1 MKNLLLLCLAA
12 LLASCS
18 TPTHRTIENPH
29 IEMANNNILD
39 IRHIELTDTA
49 TILSF
54 EAFGGPG
61 QRIKLNEKTFL
72 EVDGQRYAIRRIEG
86 GEINKYMQLSQQGM
100 HSFKATFEPIPLNTK
115 QFDFIEETKGGCC
128 IWGVDLT
135 GKKEFDRYPEGLPKE
150 LRGKK
155 RDCPMPEPIFKTGE
169 STLNIHLLGYRPEMG
184 DEVEILILEL
194 FCTSFNAKTKYEKID
209 PQTHTLSSKIFLEG
223 TTKITIRLA
232 GIHCNVWVAPNE
244 ETDIYMD
251 MRATGSAIMNTRS
264 KEYDFRNLY
273 EFWHPQ
279 IPIAYTTGTYSEW
292 NRLYNSIKNEIVRL
306 NPLTNGYYGDYRLS
320 REQYVDYTKKMYQ
333 KLNDSIDRHAALSP
347 FEKRVSKI
355 HNYLD
360 LVYVAAGYPWIKS
373 QNEIL
378 MTGARRHPKNYKDC
392 TDEQLREM
400 VKAFD
405 FNDAKY
411 CFFTKEVE
419 DFIAVTIDLPK
430 RLQLSEDNF
439 YYGVRRTT
447 QIKILLESSQDI
459 SPEDKAWLEKA
470 NPYFKEV
477 IDAKIEELRRI
488 RETKLAVKSGIV
500 PKTDAEKL
508 FEEIIKPYKG
518 KVVVVD
524 FWNTWCL
531 PCLSAIKKI
540 EPLKNGELK
549 SDKIVWLYLAD
560 VSSPETAYNEQIQ
573 DIKGEHYRLSAEQSK
588 TIKRQFG
595 ITAIPSYVL
604 VDGDGNYNLRND
616 FHNIEIMK
624 KELKEMT
631 R

>member
-1 MKNLLLLCLAA
+1 MRNLLLFYLAM

-29 IEMANNNILD
+29 IEMANSHILD

-61 QRIKLNEKTFL
+61 QPIKLNEKTYL
-72 EVDGQRYAIRRIEG
+72 EADGQRYAIRRIEG
-86 GEINKYMQLSQQGM
+86 GEINKHMQLSQKGI
-100 HSFKATFEPIPLNTK
+100 HSFKAIFEPIPMNTK
-115 QFDFIEETKGGCC
+115 QFDFIEEAKGGYC

-135 GKKEFDRYPEGLPKE
+135 GKKKFARYPEGLPKE

-155 RDCPMPEPIFKTGE
+155 KDCPMPEPIFKTGE

-184 DEVEILILEL
+184 DEVEIIIYEL
-194 FCTSFNAKTKYEKID
+194 FHASFNTKAKYEKID
-209 PQTHTLSSKIFLEG
+209 SQIHSLTSKIFLEG
-223 TTKITIRLA
+223 TTRITIRLA
-232 GIHCNVWVAPNE
+232 GIRCNVWVAPNE

-264 KEYDFRNLY
+264 KEYDFRKQY

-292 NRLYNSIKNEIVRL
+292 NRLYNSVKNEIVRL

-333 KLNDSIDRHAALSP
+333 KLNDSIDRHTALSP
-347 FEKRVSKI
+347 FEKRVSKL

-360 LVYVAAGYPWIKS
+360 LVYVAAGYPWIKR

-378 MTGARRHPKNYKDC
+378 MTGAGRNPLNYKDC

-411 CFFTKEVE
+411 CFFTKEVY
-419 DFIAVTIDLPK
+419 DFITATVNLPK

-439 YYGVRRTT
+439 YNGVRRTT
-447 QIKILLESSQDI
+447 QIKLLLESGKDI
-459 SPEDKAWLEKA
+459 LPEDKAWLEKA

-477 IDAKIEELRRI
+477 VDAKIEELRRI
-488 RETKLAVKSGIV
+488 REAKLAVKSGIV

-540 EPLKNGELK
+540 EPLKSGELS
-549 SDKIVWLYLAD
+549 SDEIVWLYLAD
-560 VSSPETAYNEQIQ
+560 ESSPETAYNERIQ
-573 DIKGEHYRLSAEQSK
+573 NIKGVHFRLSAEQAK

-604 VDGDGNYNLRND
+604 VDRDGEYALSND
-616 FHNIEIMK
+616 LHNIEQMK
-624 KELKEMT
+624 KILKEKIK
-631 R
+631 

>member
-1 MKNLLLLCLAA
+1 MRNLLLYCIVI

-18 TPTHRTIENPH
+18 TPTHRTIGNPH
-29 IEMANNNILD
+29 IEMANSHILD

-61 QRIKLNEKTFL
+61 QPIKLNEKTFL
-72 EVDGQRYAIRRIEG
+72 EVDGQRYTIRRIEG
-86 GEINKYMQLSQQGM
+86 GEINKYMHLSNKGE
-100 HSFKATFEPIPLNTK
+100 HSFKAIFEPIPLNTK
-115 QFDFIEETKGGCC
+115 QFDFIEEAKGGFC

-155 RDCPMPEPIFKTGE
+155 KDCPMPEPIFKTGE
-169 STLNIHLLGYRPEMG
+169 STLNIHFLGYRPEMG
-184 DEVEILILEL
+184 EDVRILIYEL
-194 FCTSFNAKTKYEKID
+194 FHSSFNTKVKDEKLD
-209 PQTHTLSSKIFLEG
+209 SQTHTLTTKLFLEG
-223 TTKITIRLA
+223 TTKIA
-232 GIHCNVWVAPNE
+232 VSFADIHCYVWVAPNE
-244 ETDIYMD
+244 EIDIYMD
-251 MRATGSAIMNTRS
+251 MRATGSAIMSTRS
-264 KEYDFRNLY
+264 KEFDVNKMY

-292 NRLYNSIKNEIVRL
+292 NRLYNSVKNEIVRL

-320 REQYVDYTKKMYQ
+320 SEQYVDYTKKMYR
-333 KLNDSIDRHAALSP
+333 KLNDSIDRHPSLTP
-347 FEKRVSKI
+347 FEKRVSKL
-355 HNYLD
+355 HNHLD
-360 LVYVAAGYPWIKS
+360 LVYVAAGYRWIQSKNKMLVTKAF
-373 QNEIL
+373 Q
-378 MTGARRHPKNYKDC
+378 HPNNYKDC

-411 CFFTKEVE
+411 CFFTEEVA

-447 QIKILLESSQDI
+447 QIKHLLERSQDI

-488 RETKLAVKSGIV
+488 REAKLAVKSGKV
-500 PKTDAEKL
+500 PQAEAEKL

-531 PCLSAIKKI
+531 PCLIGIEKI
-540 EPLKNGELK
+540 EPLKSNELK
-549 SDKIVWLYLAD
+549 SDDIVWLYLAD
-560 VSSPETAYNEQIQ
+560 ESSPETAYNERIQ
-573 DIKGEHYRLSAEQSK
+573 NIKGVHFRLSAEQSK
-588 TIKRQFG
+588 VIKRQFG
-595 ITAIPSYVL
+595 ITGIPAYVL
-604 VDGDGNYNLRND
+604 VDRDGEYALREELG
-616 FHNIEIMK
+616 NIEQMK
-624 KELKEMT
+624 KILKEEL
-631 R
+631 

>member
-1 MKNLLLLCLAA
+1 MRNLLLFYLAM

-29 IEMANNNILD
+29 IEMANSHILD

-61 QRIKLNEKTFL
+61 QPIKLNEKTYL
-72 EVDGQRYAIRRIEG
+72 EADGQRYAIRRIEG
-86 GEINKYMQLSQQGM
+86 GEINKDMRLSQKGI
-100 HSFKATFEPIPLNTK
+100 HSFKAIFEPIPMNTK
-115 QFDFIEETKGGCC
+115 QFDFIEEAKGGGC

-135 GKKEFDRYPEGLPKE
+135 GKKKFARYPEGLPKE

-155 RDCPMPEPIFKTGE
+155 KDCPMPEPIFKTGE

-184 DEVEILILEL
+184 DEVEIIIYEL
-194 FCTSFNAKTKYEKID
+194 FHASFNTKAKYEKID
-209 PQTHTLSSKIFLEG
+209 SQIHSLTSKIFLEG
-223 TTKITIRLA
+223 TTKIAIRLA
-232 GIHCNVWVAPNE
+232 DIRCNVWVAPKE
-244 ETDIYMD
+244 EIDIYMD

-264 KEYDFRNLY
+264 KEYDYRKQY

-378 MTGARRHPKNYKDC
+378 MTGARRNPLKYKDC

-411 CFFTKEVE
+411 CFFTKEVY

-447 QIKILLESSQDI
+447 QIKLLLESGKDI
-459 SPEDKAWLEKA
+459 LPEDKAWLEKA

-477 IDAKIEELRRI
+477 VDAKIEELRHI
-488 RETKLAVKSGIV
+488 REAKLAVKSGIV

-540 EPLKNGELK
+540 EPLKSGELS
-549 SDKIVWLYLAD
+549 SDEIVWLYLAD
-560 VSSPETAYNEQIQ
+560 ESSPETAYNERIQ
-573 DIKGEHYRLSAEQSK
+573 NIKGVHFRLSAEQAK

-604 VDGDGNYNLRND
+604 VDRDGEYALCND
-616 FHNIEIMK
+616 LHNIEQMK
-624 KELKEMT
+624 KILKEKIK
-631 R
+631 

>member
-1 MKNLLLLCLAA
+1 MRNLLLFCLAM

-18 TPTHRTIENPH
+18 TPTHRTIGNPH
-29 IEMANNNILD
+29 IEMANNHLFD

-54 EAFGGPG
+54 EAFGGPDMG
-61 QRIKLNEKTFL
+61 FKLNDKTYL
-72 EVDGQRYAIRRIEG
+72 EADGHRYAIRTIEG
-86 GEINKYMQLSQQGM
+86 GEINKYMHLSNKGE
-100 HSFKATFEPIPLNTK
+100 HSFKAIFEPIPLNTK
-115 QFDFIEETKGGCC
+115 QFDFIEEAKGGCC

-184 DEVEILILEL
+184 EDVRILIYEL
-194 FCTSFNAKTKYEKID
+194 FHSSFNTKVKDEKLD
-209 PQTHTLSSKIFLEG
+209 SQTHTLTTKLFLEG
-223 TTKITIRLA
+223 TTKIA
-232 GIHCNVWVAPNE
+232 VSFADIHCYVWVAPNE
-244 ETDIYMD
+244 EIDIYMD
-251 MRATGSAIMNTRS
+251 MRATGSAIMSTRS
-264 KEYDFRNLY
+264 KEFDVNKMY

-292 NRLYNSIKNEIVRL
+292 NRLYNSVKNEIVRL

-320 REQYVDYTKKMYQ
+320 SEQYVDYTKKMYR
-333 KLNDSIDRHAALSP
+333 KLNDSIDRHPSLTP
-347 FEKRVSKI
+347 FEKRVSKL
-355 HNYLD
+355 HNHLD
-360 LVYVAAGYPWIKS
+360 LVYVAAGYRWIQSKNKMLVTKAF
-373 QNEIL
+373 Q
-378 MTGARRHPKNYKDC
+378 HPNNYKDC

-405 FNDAKY
+405 FNNAKY
-411 CFFTKEVE
+411 CFFTEEVA

-447 QIKILLESSQDI
+447 QIKHLLERSQDI

-477 IDAKIEELRRI
+477 IDAKMEELRRI
-488 RETKLAVKSGIV
+488 REAKLAVKSGKV
-500 PKTDAEKL
+500 PQTEAEKL

-531 PCLSAIKKI
+531 PCLIGIEKI
-540 EPLKNGELK
+540 EPLKSNELK
-549 SDKIVWLYLAD
+549 SDDIVWLYLAD
-560 VSSPETAYNEQIQ
+560 ESSPETAYNERIQ
-573 DIKGEHYRLSAEQSK
+573 NIKGVHFRLSAEQSK
-588 TIKRQFG
+588 VIKRQFG
-595 ITAIPSYVL
+595 ITGIPAYVL
-604 VDGDGNYNLRND
+604 VDRDGEYALREELG
-616 FHNIEIMK
+616 NIEQMK
-624 KELKEMT
+624 KILKEEL
-631 R
+631 

>member
-1 MKNLLLLCLAA
+1 MRHLLLFCIAI

-18 TPTHRTIENPH
+18 TPSRRTIDNPH
-29 IEMANNNILD
+29 IEMANTHLFD

-61 QRIKLNEKTFL
+61 QPIKLNEKTYL
-72 EVDGQRYAIRRIEG
+72 EADGHRYAIRTIEG

-100 HSFKATFEPIPLNTK
+100 HSFKAIFEPIPLNTK
-115 QFDFIEETKGGCC
+115 QFDFIEEAKGGFC

-135 GKKEFDRYPEGLPKE
+135 GKKKFARYPEGLPKE

-155 RDCPMPEPIFKTGE
+155 KDCPMPEPIFKTGE

-184 DEVEILILEL
+184 DEVEILIHEL
-194 FCTSFNAKTKYEKID
+194 FHASFNTKTKDEKID
-209 PQTHTLSSKIFLEG
+209 SQTHTLSTKIFLEG
-223 TTKITIRLA
+223 TTQITIRLA
-232 GIHCNVWVAPNE
+232 HIDANVWVAPNE
-244 ETDIYMD
+244 EIDIYMD
-251 MRATGSAIMNTRS
+251 MRATGSAIMSTRS
-264 KEYDFRNLY
+264 KEFDVNKMY

-292 NRLYNSIKNEIVRL
+292 NRLYNSVKNEIVRL

-320 REQYVDYTKKMYQ
+320 SEQYVDYTKKMYR
-333 KLNDSIDRHAALSP
+333 KLNDSIDRNPSLTP
-347 FEKRVSKI
+347 FEKRVSKL
-355 HNYLD
+355 HNHLD
-360 LVYVAAGYPWIKS
+360 LVYVAAGYRWIQSK
-373 QNEIL
+373 NKIL
-378 MTGARRHPKNYKDC
+378 VTKAFQHPNNFKEC

-411 CFFTKEVE
+411 CFFTKEV
-419 DFIAVTIDLPK
+419 DAFIAVTIDLPK

-447 QIKILLESSQDI
+447 QIKLTLERGKDI

-470 NPYFKEV
+470 NPFFKEV

-488 RETKLAVKSGIV
+488 REAKLAVKSGKV
-500 PKTDAEKL
+500 PQTEAEKL

-531 PCLSAIKKI
+531 PCLIGIEKI
-540 EPLKNGELK
+540 EPLKSNELK
-549 SDKIVWLYLAD
+549 SNDIVWLYLAD
-560 VSSPETAYNEQIQ
+560 ESSPETDYNKRIQ
-573 DIKGEHYRLSAEQSK
+573 KIKGEHFRLSAEQSK
-588 TIKRQFG
+588 VIKRQFG
-595 ITAIPSYVL
+595 ITGIPAYVL
-604 VDGDGNYNLRND
+604 VDRDGNYALREELG
-616 FHNIEIMK
+616 NIEQTIK
-624 KELKEMT
+624 IVKEKL
-631 R
+631 

>member
-1 MKNLLLLCLAA
+1 
-12 LLASCS
+12 
-18 TPTHRTIENPH
+18 
-29 IEMANNNILD
+29 
-39 IRHIELTDTA
+39 
-49 TILSF
+49 
-54 EAFGGPG
+54 
-61 QRIKLNEKTFL
+61 
-72 EVDGQRYAIRRIEG
+72 
-86 GEINKYMQLSQQGM
+86 
-100 HSFKATFEPIPLNTK
+100 
-115 QFDFIEETKGGCC
+115 
-128 IWGVDLT
+128 
-135 GKKEFDRYPEGLPKE
+135 
-150 LRGKK
+150 
-155 RDCPMPEPIFKTGE
+155 MPEPIFKTGE

-194 FCTSFNAKTKYEKID
+194 FRTSFNAKTKYEKID

-232 GIHCNVWVAPNE
+232 GIRCNVWVAPNE

-264 KEYDFRNLY
+264 KEYDFRKLY

-320 REQYVDYTKKMYQ
+320 REQYVDYTKKMYR
-333 KLNDSIDRHAALSP
+333 KLNDSIDRHPSLTP
-347 FEKRVSKI
+347 FEKRVSKL
-355 HNYLD
+355 HNHLD
-360 LVYVAAGYPWIKS
+360 LVYVAAGYRWIQSKNKMLVTKAF
-373 QNEIL
+373 QN
-378 MTGARRHPKNYKDC
+378 PNNYKDC
-392 TDEQLREM
+392 TDEQMREM

-405 FNDAKY
+405 FNEAKY
-411 CFFTKEVE
+411 CFFTKEVD
-419 DFIAVTIDLPK
+419 DFIGVTIDLPK

-447 QIKILLESSQDI
+447 QIKLLLERSQDI

-488 RETKLAVKSGIV
+488 REAKLAVKSGIL

-540 EPLKNGELK
+540 EPLKSGELS
-549 SDKIVWLYLAD
+549 SDDIVWLYLAD
-560 VSSPETAYNEQIQ
+560 ESSPETAYNERIQ
-573 DIKGEHYRLSAEQSK
+573 NIKGVHFRLSTEQAK

-604 VDGDGNYNLRND
+604 VSRDGEYALREELG
-616 FHNIEIMK
+616 NIEQMK
-624 KELKEMT
+624 KILKEEL
-631 R
+631 

>member
-1 MKNLLLLCLAA
+1 MRNLLLFYLAM

-29 IEMANNNILD
+29 IEMANSHILD

-61 QRIKLNEKTFL
+61 QPIKLNEKTYL
-72 EVDGQRYAIRRIEG
+72 EADGQRYAIRRIEG
-86 GEINKYMQLSQQGM
+86 GEINKHMQLSQKGM
-100 HSFKATFEPIPLNTK
+100 HSFKAIFEPIPMNTK
-115 QFDFIEETKGGCC
+115 QFDFIEEAKGGFC
-128 IWGVDLT
+128 IWGVDLI
-135 GKKEFDRYPEGLPKE
+135 GKKKFARYPEGLPKE

-155 RDCPMPEPIFKTGE
+155 KDCPMPEPIFKTGE
-169 STLNIHLLGYRPEMG
+169 STLNIHFLGYRPEMG
-184 DEVEILILEL
+184 DEVEILIHEL
-194 FCTSFNAKTKYEKID
+194 FHASFNRKAKYEKID
-209 PQTHTLSSKIFLEG
+209 SQIHSLTSKIFLEG

-232 GIHCNVWVAPNE
+232 GIRCNVWVAPNE
-244 ETDIYMD
+244 ETEIYMD

-264 KEYDFRNLY
+264 KEYDYRKQY

-279 IPIAYTTGTYSEW
+279 IPIAYTTGIYTEW

-378 MTGARRHPKNYKDC
+378 MTGVRRNPLKYKDC

-411 CFFTKEVE
+411 CFFTEEVD
-419 DFIAVTIDLPK
+419 DFIAATVNLPK

-447 QIKILLESSQDI
+447 QIKLLLESGQDI
-459 SPEDKAWLEKA
+459 TSEDKAWLEKA

-477 IDAKIEELRRI
+477 VDAKIEELRRI
-488 RETKLAVKSGIV
+488 REAKLAVKSGIV

-531 PCLSAIKKI
+531 PCLSAIREI
-540 EPLKNGELK
+540 EPLKSGELS
-549 SDKIVWLYLAD
+549 SDDIVWLYLAD
-560 VSSPETAYNEQIQ
+560 ESSPETAYNERIQ
-573 DIKGEHYRLSAEQSK
+573 NIKGVHFRLSAEQAK

-595 ITAIPSYVL
+595 IRAIPSYVL
-604 VDGDGNYNLRND
+604 VSRDGEYALREELG
-616 FHNIEIMK
+616 NIEQMK
-624 KELKEMT
+624 KILKEKIK
-631 R
+631 

>member
-1 MKNLLLLCLAA
+1 MRNLLLFCLAM

-29 IEMANNNILD
+29 IEIANSHILD

-61 QRIKLNEKTFL
+61 QPIKLNEKTYL
-72 EVDGQRYAIRRIEG
+72 EADGQRYAIRRIEG
-86 GEINKYMQLSQQGM
+86 GEINKHMQLSQKGM
-100 HSFKATFEPIPLNTK
+100 HSFKAIFEPIPMNTK
-115 QFDFIEETKGGCC
+115 QFDFIEEAKGGYC

-135 GKKEFDRYPEGLPKE
+135 GKKKFARYPEGLPKE

-155 RDCPMPEPIFKTGE
+155 KDCPMPEPIFKTGE
-169 STLNIHLLGYRPEMG
+169 SILNIHLLGHRPELG
-184 DEVEILILEL
+184 DEVEILIHEL
-194 FCTSFNAKTKYEKID
+194 FHASFNTKTKDEKID
-209 PQTHTLSSKIFLEG
+209 SQTHTLSTKIFLEG
-223 TTKITIRLA
+223 TTQITIRLA
-232 GIHCNVWVAPNE
+232 HIDANVWVAPNE
-244 ETDIYMD
+244 EIDIYMD
-251 MRATGSAIMNTRS
+251 MRATGSAIMSTRS
-264 KEYDFRNLY
+264 KEFDVNKMY

-292 NRLYNSIKNEIVRL
+292 NRLYNSTKNEIVRL

-320 REQYVDYTKKMYQ
+320 SEQYVDYTKKMYQ
-333 KLNDSIDRHAALSP
+333 KLNDSIDRHPSLTP
-347 FEKRVSKI
+347 FEKRVSKLYN
-355 HNYLD
+355 HLD
-360 LVYVAAGYPWIKS
+360 LVYVAAGYRWIQSKNKMLVTKAF
-373 QNEIL
+373 Q
-378 MTGARRHPKNYKDC
+378 HPNNYKDC
-392 TDEQLREM
+392 TDEQMREM

-411 CFFTKEVE
+411 CFFTKEVY
-419 DFIAVTIDLPK
+419 DFIAVTVNLPK

-447 QIKILLESSQDI
+447 QIKLTLESGQDI
-459 SPEDKAWLEKA
+459 SPEDKAWLDKA
-470 NPYFKEV
+470 NPFFKEV
-477 IDAKIEELRRI
+477 IDAKIKELRRI
-488 RETKLAVKSGIV
+488 REAKLAVKSGIL

-531 PCLSAIKKI
+531 PCLSAIKEI
-540 EPLKNGELK
+540 EPLKSGELS
-549 SDKIVWLYLAD
+549 SDDIVWLYLAD
-560 VSSPETAYNEQIQ
+560 ESSPETAYNERIQ
-573 DIKGEHYRLSAEQSK
+573 NIKGVHFRLSAEQAK

-604 VDGDGNYNLRND
+604 VDRDGEYALCND
-616 FHNIEIMK
+616 LHNIEQMK
-624 KELKEMT
+624 KILKEKIK
-631 R
+631 

>member
-1 MKNLLLLCLAA
+1 MRNLLLYCIVI

-29 IEMANNNILD
+29 IEMANSHILD

-72 EVDGQRYAIRRIEG
+72 EVDGQRYAIRKIEG

-100 HSFKATFEPIPLNTK
+100 HSFKATFEPIPMNTK
-115 QFDFIEETKGGCC
+115 QFDFIEEAKGGCC
-128 IWGVDLT
+128 IWGIDLT

-155 RDCPMPEPIFKTGE
+155 KDCPMPEPIFKTGE

-184 DEVEILILEL
+184 DEVEIFIYEL
-194 FCTSFNAKTKYEKID
+194 FHSSFDTKIKDEKLD
-209 PQTHTLSSKIFLEG
+209 LQTHTLSSKIFLEG
-223 TTKITIRLA
+223 TTKLA
-232 GIHCNVWVAPNE
+232 ISIADIHCYVWVAPNE
-244 ETDIYMD
+244 EIDIYMD
-251 MRATGSAIMNTRS
+251 MRATGSAIMSTRS
-264 KEYDFRNLY
+264 KEFDVNKMY

-292 NRLYNSIKNEIVRL
+292 NRLYNSVKNEIVRL

-320 REQYVDYTKKMYQ
+320 SEQYVDYTKKMYR
-333 KLNDSIDRHAALSP
+333 KLNDSIDRHPSLTP
-347 FEKRVSKI
+347 FEKRVSKL
-355 HNYLD
+355 HNHLD
-360 LVYVAAGYPWIKS
+360 LVYVSAGYRWIQSKNKMLVTKTF
-373 QNEIL
+373 QN
-378 MTGARRHPKNYKDC
+378 PNNYKDC
-392 TDEQLREM
+392 TDEQIREM

-411 CFFTKEVE
+411 CFFTNQVAK
-419 DFIAVTIDLPK
+419 FIGVTVNLPK

-447 QIKILLESSQDI
+447 QIKLTLESGKDI
-459 SPEDKAWLEKA
+459 SPEDKAWLDKA
-470 NPYFKEV
+470 NPFFKEV
-477 IDAKIEELRRI
+477 IDTKMEELRRI
-488 RETKLAVKSGIV
+488 REAKLAVKSGKV
-500 PKTDAEKL
+500 PQTEAEKL

-531 PCLSAIKKI
+531 PCLIGIEKI
-540 EPLKNGELK
+540 EPLKSNELK
-549 SDKIVWLYLAD
+549 SNDIVWLYLAD
-560 VSSPETAYNEQIQ
+560 ESSPETDYNERIQ
-573 DIKGEHYRLSAEQSK
+573 KIKGEHFRLSAEQSK
-588 TIKRQFG
+588 VIKRQFG
-595 ITAIPSYVL
+595 ITGIPAYVL
-604 VDGDGNYNLRND
+604 VDRDGEYALREELG
-616 FHNIEIMK
+616 NIEQMK
-624 KELKEMT
+624 KILKEEL
-631 R
+631 

>member
-1 MKNLLLLCLAA
+1 MRNLLLFCLAM

-29 IEMANNNILD
+29 IEMANSNILD

-61 QRIKLNEKTFL
+61 QPIKLNEKTFL

-100 HSFKATFEPIPLNTK
+100 HSFKAIFEPIPLNTR
-115 QFDFIEETKGGCC
+115 QFDFIEEAKGGCC

-135 GKKEFDRYPEGLPKE
+135 GKKKFARYPEGLPKE

-155 RDCPMPEPIFKTGE
+155 KDCPMPEPIFKTGE

-184 DEVEILILEL
+184 DEVEIFIYEL
-194 FCTSFNAKTKYEKID
+194 FHSSYDTKIKDEKLD
-209 PQTHTLSSKIFLEG
+209 LQTHSLTSKIFLEG
-223 TTKITIRLA
+223 TTKLA
-232 GIHCNVWVAPNE
+232 ISIADIHCYVWVAPNE
-244 ETDIYMD
+244 EIDIYMD
-251 MRATGSAIMNTRS
+251 MRATGSEIMSTRT
-264 KEYDFRNLY
+264 KKFDVNKMY
-273 EFWHPQ
+273 EFWHSQ
-279 IPIAYTTGTYSEW
+279 IPVAYTTGTYSEW
-292 NRLYNSIKNEIVRL
+292 NNLYNSIKNEIVRL
-306 NPLTNGYYGDYRLS
+306 NPQTNGYYGDYRLS
-320 REQYVDYTKKMYQ
+320 CEQYVDYTKKMHR
-333 KLNDSIDRHAALSP
+333 KLIDSIDRHPSLTP
-347 FEKRVSKI
+347 FEKRVSKMY
-355 HNYLD
+355 NDLD
-360 LVYVAAGYPWIKS
+360 LVYVAAGYPWIKTR
-373 QNEIL
+373 NEFL
-378 MTGARRHPKNYKDC
+378 MTGAVVHPKKYKDC
-392 TDEQLREM
+392 SDEQLREM

-405 FNDAKY
+405 FNDSKY
-411 CFFTKEVE
+411 CFFTQEV
-419 DFIAVTIDLPK
+419 DKFIAVTTNLPK

-447 QIKILLESSQDI
+447 QIKHLLERGQDI

-488 RETKLAVKSGIV
+488 REAKLAVKSGV
-500 PKTDAEKL
+500 LPKTDAEKL

-540 EPLKNGELK
+540 EPLKSGELS
-549 SDKIVWLYLAD
+549 SDDIVWLYLAD
-560 VSSPETAYNEQIQ
+560 ESSPETAYNERIQ
-573 DIKGEHYRLSAEQSK
+573 NIKGVHFRLSAEQSK
-588 TIKRQFG
+588 VIKRQFG
-595 ITAIPSYVL
+595 ITGIPAYVL
-604 VDGDGNYNLRND
+604 VDRDGNYALREELG
-616 FHNIEIMK
+616 NIEQMK
-624 KELKEMT
+624 KILKEEL
-631 R
+631 

>member
-1 MKNLLLLCLAA
+1 MRNLLLFCLAM

-29 IEMANNNILD
+29 IEMANSHILD

-61 QRIKLNEKTFL
+61 QPIKLNEKTFL
-72 EVDGQRYAIRRIEG
+72 EVDGQRYAIRRLEG

-100 HSFKATFEPIPLNTK
+100 HSFKAIFEPIPLNTK
-115 QFDFIEETKGGCC
+115 QFDFIDEAKGGCY

-135 GKKEFDRYPEGLPKE
+135 GKKKFARYPEGLPKE

-155 RDCPMPEPIFKTGE
+155 KDCPMPEPIFKTGE

-184 DEVEILILEL
+184 DEVEIFIYEL
-194 FCTSFNAKTKYEKID
+194 FHSSFDTKIKDEKLD

-223 TTKITIRLA
+223 TTKLA
-232 GIHCNVWVAPNE
+232 ISIADIHCYVWVAPNE
-244 ETDIYMD
+244 EIDIYMD
-251 MRATGSAIMNTRS
+251 MRATGSAIMSTRS
-264 KEYDFRNLY
+264 KEFDVNKMY

-292 NRLYNSIKNEIVRL
+292 NRLYNSVKNEIVRL

-320 REQYVDYTKKMYQ
+320 SEQYVDYTKKMYR
-333 KLNDSIDRHAALSP
+333 KLIDSIDRHPSLTP
-347 FEKRVSKI
+347 FEKRVSKMY
-355 HNYLD
+355 NDLD
-360 LVYVAAGYPWIKS
+360 LVYVAAGYPWIKTR
-373 QNEIL
+373 NEFL
-378 MTGARRHPKNYKDC
+378 MTGAVVHPKKYKDC
-392 TDEQLREM
+392 SDEQLREM

-411 CFFTKEVE
+411 CFFTQEV
-419 DFIAVTIDLPK
+419 DKFIAVTIDLPK

-447 QIKILLESSQDI
+447 QIKLLLERSQDI
-459 SPEDKAWLEKA
+459 SPEDKAWLDKA
-470 NPYFKEV
+470 NPFFKEV
-477 IDAKIEELRRI
+477 IDAKMEELRRI
-488 RETKLAVKSGIV
+488 REAKLAVKSGIL

-540 EPLKNGELK
+540 EPLKSGELK
-549 SDKIVWLYLAD
+549 SDDIVWLYLAD
-560 VSSPETAYNEQIQ
+560 ESSPETAYNERIQ
-573 DIKGEHYRLSAEQSK
+573 NIKGVHFRLSTEQAK

-604 VDGDGNYNLRND
+604 VSRDGEYALREELG
-616 FHNIEIMK
+616 NIEQMK
-624 KELKEMT
+624 KILKEKIK
-631 R
+631 

>member
-1 MKNLLLLCLAA
+1 M
-12 LLASCS
+12 
-18 TPTHRTIENPH
+18 
-29 IEMANNNILD
+29 
-39 IRHIELTDTA
+39 
-49 TILSF
+49 
-54 EAFGGPG
+54 
-61 QRIKLNEKTFL
+61 
-72 EVDGQRYAIRRIEG
+72 
-86 GEINKYMQLSQQGM
+86 
-100 HSFKATFEPIPLNTK
+100 
-115 QFDFIEETKGGCC
+115 
-128 IWGVDLT
+128 
-135 GKKEFDRYPEGLPKE
+135 
-150 LRGKK
+150 
-155 RDCPMPEPIFKTGE
+155 
-169 STLNIHLLGYRPEMG
+169 
-184 DEVEILILEL
+184 
-194 FCTSFNAKTKYEKID
+194 
-209 PQTHTLSSKIFLEG
+209 
-223 TTKITIRLA
+223 
-232 GIHCNVWVAPNE
+232 
-244 ETDIYMD
+244 
-251 MRATGSAIMNTRS
+251 
-264 KEYDFRNLY
+264 
-273 EFWHPQ
+273 
-279 IPIAYTTGTYSEW
+279 
-292 NRLYNSIKNEIVRL
+292 
-306 NPLTNGYYGDYRLS
+306 TNGYYGDYRLS

-373 QNEIL
+373 QNELL
-378 MTGARRHPKNYKDC
+378 MTGARRNPLKYKDC

-411 CFFTKEVE
+411 CFFTKEVY
-419 DFIAVTIDLPK
+419 DFITVTVNLPK

-447 QIKILLESSQDI
+447 QIKLLLERSQDI

-477 IDAKIEELRRI
+477 IDAKIKELRRI
-488 RETKLAVKSGIV
+488 REAKLAVKSGIL

-540 EPLKNGELK
+540 EPLKSGELS
-549 SDKIVWLYLAD
+549 SDNIVWLYLAD
-560 VSSPETAYNEQIQ
+560 ESSPETAYNERIQ
-573 DIKGEHYRLSAEQSK
+573 NIKGVHFRLSAEQAK

-604 VDGDGNYNLRND
+604 VDRDGEYALCND
-616 FHNIEIMK
+616 LHNIEQMK
-624 KELKEMT
+624 KILKEKIK
-631 R
+631 

>member
-1 MKNLLLLCLAA
+1 M
-12 LLASCS
+12 
-18 TPTHRTIENPH
+18 
-29 IEMANNNILD
+29 
-39 IRHIELTDTA
+39 
-49 TILSF
+49 
-54 EAFGGPG
+54 
-61 QRIKLNEKTFL
+61 
-72 EVDGQRYAIRRIEG
+72 
-86 GEINKYMQLSQQGM
+86 
-100 HSFKATFEPIPLNTK
+100 NTK
-115 QFDFIEETKGGCC
+115 QFDFIEEAKGGYC

-155 RDCPMPEPIFKTGE
+155 KDCPMPEPIFKTGE

-184 DEVEILILEL
+184 DEVEILIYEL
-194 FCTSFNAKTKYEKID
+194 FHASFDTKAKYEKID
-209 PQTHTLSSKIFLEG
+209 SQIHSLTSKIFLEG

-232 GIHCNVWVAPNE
+232 GIRCNVWVAPNE
-244 ETDIYMD
+244 EIDIYMD

-264 KEYDFRNLY
+264 KEYDYRKLY

-373 QNEIL
+373 QNELL
-378 MTGARRHPKNYKDC
+378 MTGSRRNPLKYKDC
-392 TDEQLREM
+392 TDEQLQEM

-411 CFFTKEVE
+411 CFFTEEVD

-447 QIKILLESSQDI
+447 QIKLLLESGQDI

-477 IDAKIEELRRI
+477 VDAKIDELRRI
-488 RETKLAVKSGIV
+488 REAKLAVKSGIV

-540 EPLKNGELK
+540 EPLKSGELS
-549 SDKIVWLYLAD
+549 SDEIVWLYLAD
-560 VSSPETAYNEQIQ
+560 ESSPETAYNERIQ
-573 DIKGEHYRLSAEQSK
+573 NIKGVHFRLSAEQAK

-604 VDGDGNYNLRND
+604 VDRDGEYALCND
-616 FHNIEIMK
+616 LHNIEQMK
-624 KELKEMT
+624 KILKEKIK
-631 R
+631 